1 MSAADP
7 TPSRLPAASVPPL
20 RSRVVWVLTGVAVA
34 AAAVLPFLP
43 ALHGDFLNW
52 DDEENFVRNH
62 GFKGL
67 GWAQLRWMLS
77 TTLMGHWI
85 PLTWLSF
92 GLNYAFGGM
101 DPWGYHL
108 GNMLLHAANALVF
121 WRIARRLLIA
131 AWCDD
136 APSGATNTGAVFAA
150 VLFAAHPLR
159 VESVA
164 WITERRDVLSG
175 FFFLLSV
182 WTFLRAAEGGPE
194 LRRGPYRLSV
204 AAYATGLLAKAS
216 GITLPGALLLLDVY
230 PLRRRALG
238 WRRLVAEKLPHL
250 ALAGAAA
257 AVAIWAVRSG
267 TVVTGYGEYG
277 VGARL
282 AMTAYSL
289 VFYPWK
295 WLWPTALSPMYEL
308 PAIVNPLTPRFLVPL
323 LLVPVITA
331 VLIVLRRRWPAGLA
345 VWLYSCLMILPV
357 SGAIHSGFQLVHD
370 RYSYLSGLGLA
381 VLAGGA
387 LVAVLRA
394 GAQARLRPRLVGLL
408 LGTAALVAVGLGAET
423 WRQSRLWGDSQTL
436 WRWAVDLDPACSI
449 CNSNLGAAVIHTPA
463 RTPVTA
469 ALAEPYFRRAI
480 ALRPERPTAYHNLGG
495 ALALQGRLDEAEV
508 VFNEFLRLSPH
519 VPEAPGRLGMLY
531 VEQQRYGEAIPLLR
545 AALAMEPR
553 FAAVRA
559 DLVRALRK
567 HAEILRRERQEA
579 LAQVFEREA
588 ATVEAGS
595 P

>member
-7 TPSRLPAASVPPL
+7 APSRLPAASVPPP
-20 RSRVVWVLTGVAVA
+20 RSRLVWVLTGVAVA

-43 ALHGDFLNW
+43 ALHGEFLNW

-62 GFKGL
+62 GFQGL

-92 GLNYAFGGM
+92 GLNYALGGM

-108 GNMLLHAANALVF
+108 GNILLHAANALVF

-131 AWCDD
+131 AWGDD
-136 APSGATNTGAVFAA
+136 ATSGATNTGAVFAA

-238 WRRLVAEKLPHL
+238 WRWLVAEKLPHL

-267 TVVTGYGEYG
+267 AVVTGYSEYG

-295 WLWPTALSPMYEL
+295 WLWPTALSPLYEL
-308 PAIVNPLTPRFLVPL
+308 PVTVNPLTPRFLVPL
-323 LLVPVITA
+323 LLVPAITA
-331 VLIVLRRRWPAGLA
+331 LLIVLRRRWPAGLA

-357 SGAIHSGFQLVHD
+357 SGAIHSGFQLAHD

-408 LGTAALVAVGLGAET
+408 LGTAALVTVGLGAET

-449 CNSNLGAAVIHTPA
+449 CNSNLGAAVIHTPS

-495 ALALQGRLDEAEV
+495 ALVLQGRLAEAEV
-508 VFNEFLRLSPH
+508 AFKEFLRLSPH
-519 VPEAPGRLGMLY
+519 LPEAPGRLGMLY

-545 AALAMEPR
+545 DALAMEPR

-567 HAEILRRERQEA
+567 RAEILRRERQEA
-579 LAQVFEREA
+579 LAQVLEREA
-588 ATVEAGS
+588 AKVEAGS

>member
-7 TPSRLPAASVPPL
+7 APSRVPADSVPPP
-20 RSRVVWVLTGVAVA
+20 RSRVVQVLAGVAVA

-43 ALHGDFLNW
+43 ALHGEFLDW

-92 GLNYAFGGM
+92 GLNYALGGM

-108 GNMLLHAANALVF
+108 GNILLHAANALVF
-121 WRIARRLLIA
+121 WRIALRLLIA
-131 AWCDD
+131 AWGDD
-136 APSGATNTGAVFAA
+136 ATSGATDTGAVFAA

-159 VESVA
+159 AESVA

-182 WTFLRAAEGGPE
+182 WTFLRAAGGGPE

-230 PLRRRALG
+230 PFRRRAVG

-257 AVAIWAVRSG
+257 AVAIWAVRRG

-295 WLWPTALSPMYEL
+295 WLWPAALSPMYEL
-308 PAIVNPLTPRFLVPL
+308 PVTVNPLTPRFLAPL
-323 LLVPVITA
+323 LLVPAVTA
-331 VLIVLRRRWPAGLA
+331 VLIVLRRRWPAVLA

-357 SGAIHSGFQLVHD
+357 SGAIHSGFQLAHD

-408 LGTAALVAVGLGAET
+408 LGTAAIVAVGLGAET

-449 CNSNLGAAVIHTPA
+449 CNSNLGAAVIHTPS

-469 ALAEPYFRRAI
+469 AFAEPYFRRAI
-480 ALRPERPTAYHNLGG
+480 ALRPERPTPYHNLGG
-495 ALALQGRLDEAEV
+495 ALALQGRLAEAEV
-508 VFNEFLRLSPH
+508 AFKEFLRLSPH

-553 FAAVRA
+553 FAAVRV

-567 HAEILRRERQEA
+567 HAATLRRERQEA
-579 LAQVFEREA
+579 LAQAFEREA
-588 ATVEAGS
+588 AEVEGRS

>member
-7 TPSRLPAASVPPL
+7 TPTRLPAASVPPPC
-20 RSRVVWVLTGVAVA
+20 SRVVWVLAGIGVA

-43 ALHGDFLNW
+43 ALHGEFLNW
-52 DDEENFVRNH
+52 DDEENFVRNQ
-62 GFKGL
+62 GFRGL

-92 GLNYAFGGM
+92 GLNYALGGM
-101 DPWGYHL
+101 DPWGYHVL
-108 GNMLLHAANALVF
+108 NLLLHAANALVF

-131 AWCDD
+131 AWGDD
-136 APSGATNTGAVFAA
+136 ANGGATDAGAVFAA

-182 WTFLRAAEGGPE
+182 WTFLRAAEDGPE

-257 AVAIWAVRSG
+257 AVAVWAVRSG

-277 VGARL
+277 AGARL

-308 PAIVNPLTPRFLVPL
+308 PVIVNPLTPRFLVPI
-323 LLVPVITA
+323 LLVPAITA

-345 VWLYSCLMILPV
+345 VWLYSCLMVLPV
-357 SGAIHSGFQLVHD
+357 SGAIHSGFQLAHD

-387 LVAVLRA
+387 LVAALRA

-423 WRQSRLWGDSQTL
+423 WRQSRLWGNSQTL
-436 WRWAVDLDPACSI
+436 WRWAVDLDPACAI
-449 CNSNLGAAVIHTPA
+449 CNSNLGAAVIHTPS
-463 RTPVTA
+463 RTPASA
-469 ALAEPYFRRAI
+469 ALAEPHFRRAI

-495 ALALQGRLDEAEV
+495 ALALQGRLAEAEV
-508 VFNEFLRLSPH
+508 AFKEFLRLSPR

-553 FAAVRA
+553 FAAVRT

-567 HAEILRRERQEA
+567 HAGILRRERQEA
-579 LAQVFEREA
+579 LAQMLEREA